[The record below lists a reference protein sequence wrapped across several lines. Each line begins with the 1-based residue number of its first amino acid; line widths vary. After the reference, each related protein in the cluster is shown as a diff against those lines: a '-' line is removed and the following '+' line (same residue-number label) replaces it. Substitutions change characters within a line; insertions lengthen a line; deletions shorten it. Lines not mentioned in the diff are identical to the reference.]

1 MNFQSITNELWNDFI
16 SNLFPLI
23 CVNCRETLV
32 RDEVYI
38 CTKCKLSL
46 PRTNLHIVKENR
58 LFQKFAFEPKVK
70 FVTAF
75 LEYNPGGIAR
85 KLIHQ
90 LKYKGEQELGTIL
103 GDWFGL
109 DLLQAPIDPDLILP
123 VPLHPKKL
131 RIRGY
136 NQSDCIARGISERM
150 GVLWDPKILSR
161 TVFTKTQTKKSKID
175 RWKNVDS
182 IFSINT
188 HGTISNKKVLLVD
201 DVLTTGATLGSLASI
216 LSSAGVSEIY
226 IATLAAGA

>member
-1 MNFQSITNELWNDFI
+1 MN
-16 SNLFPLI
+16 
-23 CVNCRETLV
+23 CKETLV
-32 RDEVYI
+32 RDESFI

-46 PRTNLHIVKENR
+46 PRTNLHLVNENR

-90 LKYKGEQELGTIL
+90 LKYKGEQELGVIL
-103 GDWFGL
+103 GNWFGV
-109 DLLQAPIDPDLILP
+109 DLLESPIHPDIILP
-123 VPLHPKKL
+123 VPLHRKKFK
-131 RIRGY
+131 IRGY
-136 NQSDCIARGISERM
+136 NQSDCIAQGISESMRIS
-150 GVLWDPKILSR
+150 WDHKALSR
-161 TVFTKTQTKKSKID
+161 TIFTKTQTKKSRID

-182 IFSINT
+182 IFRINDPA
-188 HGTISNKKVLLVD
+188 IVANKKVLLVD

-216 LSSAGVSEIY
+216 LSNAGTSEIY